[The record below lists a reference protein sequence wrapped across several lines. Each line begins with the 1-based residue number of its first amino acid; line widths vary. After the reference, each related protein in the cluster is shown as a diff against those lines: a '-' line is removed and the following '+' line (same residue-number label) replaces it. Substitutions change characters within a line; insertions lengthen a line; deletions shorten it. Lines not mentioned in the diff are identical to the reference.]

1 MAASENVIFI
11 PKYLRFV
18 LFNLIF
24 NAKSSHLE
32 NSWVAMICSAGGC
45 KHHNFYFA
53 SCFNDEYS
61 KRQSNALKNKGIL
74 AKTKWKSLWNARFE
88 SVDREFLG
96 SGEYTIQVLWN
107 SNFFSIGNHGAS
119 SSRAWVRDT
128 PSFLG

>member
-32 NSWVAMICSAGGC
+32 NCWVAMICSAGGC

-88 SVDREFLG
+88 SVDREFIG

-107 SNFFSIGNHGAS
+107 PNFFSTTNHGAS

-128 PSFLG
+128 LSFLG